1 MMLKV
6 KQLKKNIN
14 ELISVN
20 YQIKQ
25 FIDYLVSPDKKELT
39 EEDKENL
46 RKVRDHVINLNV
58 VFNSLKFIAGKK

>member
-20 YQIKQ
+20 YQINQ

>member
-1 MMLKV
+1 MLKV